1 MSKKPFRSQASSSR
15 AATVSS
21 FGGFGASAAATPFA
35 SAGPASTLSYLA
47 EPPDLSGISDANL
60 AVAFKNLN
68 KKDSTT
74 KTKALED
81 IQASISDLAEPEEA
95 ILEAWTGAFPRT
107 SIDSARRVRQLAHT
121 VNGVVAVKSG
131 KRVAKY
137 MPRLVATW
145 LAGLYD
151 NDKLVAKAAHD
162 ALVQVF
168 ATREKVQ
175 AVRKA
180 YQEQILSL
188 VRQVVENESP
198 QTLSDERAIS
208 PDEALEKYSC
218 VVAAAIGLFSSLLSN
233 LSREERE
240 KFSALYTG
248 LLESKKFWEFAVSSD
263 SAVRRTMHKCL
274 KTYLNS
280 DHELSDATSG
290 ILSTTYVYK
299 GLDSD
304 QSASASDYVDAL
316 SDLTR
321 AVPGV
326 WTTHYTGKKAVDRRL
341 RHFLERGSQSAAAS
355 YWSSVS
361 SLLNQVPTEVLPK
374 ANKEAEEMIQS
385 LHTGIT
391 RKDEPR
397 SYLTNGYK
405 AYFHTIGLILR
416 NLPAEQIQDV
426 LRSTML
432 PITKEYTD
440 PISSSS
446 KNALPSTTAA
456 NLIVDIV
463 GIVGMDKMLAQEL
476 PSQVSLFTEDLKK
489 SLPEQSKD
497 HTRSQDELQE
507 RGSRL
512 AKLLASIL
520 ENVPGEELG
529 KVVDRCVTEIVDT
542 TISVCGTRNGKPYSA
557 AKTLTAVV
565 STSGLA
571 MKRSDCWPRVDDFV
585 SKQTGMLIISPSA
598 QPLIDLL
605 RQHAERPQFQ
615 DATAQAIEVLT
626 TSQGSRGHSQ
636 HSYLS
641 QLLTIPLGQE
651 QQTKIQSVITSYL
664 QRLVDTNLNTQ
675 TGSTPSTGAWDDISS
690 LVKQQSISPDAFD
703 EILSTLTSQLSLE
716 SDKARLSSAL
726 QGLLQI
732 ARHAPAAFSQ
742 YITTPHGKDLLP
754 KVLLLTE
761 ASDREV
767 ADLAADL
774 SSAVQGGP
782 STNGVSS
789 SASQLQEVIESGL
802 NNASSSSVSV
812 ETLVDQSKRLPSADG
827 KQNVLLPSTAVWA
840 EQLQIFWNYRP
851 DPALA
856 ISHPLGGAMNLID
869 GDSLQLSESNALSI
883 PRDGQGLSVPMRM
896 LSYTTKLL
904 KETGIELVNLDSALS
919 PAILELMLLTLQLAN
934 DNLSIRMSNGIWAG
948 SVIEIESDIV
958 ETVSQA
964 QALVAAALSKAA
976 AWWDQTDE
984 SNYAFVRKA
993 NMSLFNKATNTS
1005 VESYYCALAACVVV
1019 SELAELHGTSSN
1031 VSTEREE
1038 KLRPNWRSRSL
1049 FQNFS
1054 YIVAHKSL
1062 LGSSAAAHR
1071 LCNEAVADLTG
1082 MGGARNASQVPRQ
1095 LIQLN
1100 TFIQNIDG
1108 CVKSIAKQRLIF
1120 FVKAAI
1126 DMLKAGEADV
1136 SSQTEICKALGV
1148 LMPEMRDM
1156 YGDYWADVLAY
1167 VAGVWSALDVTGRDG
1182 TDRNTPLLHSTL
1194 KLYTALRRLKDEPEA
1209 NEDLSEAWEEHQTE
1223 INQSLLQAMHILA
1236 ETADD
1241 GNQPARIVNE
1251 LVARQLRD
1259 VSVKSIKNV
1268 EDFFAVLTSASAPLQ
1283 EAAYDILHKFIPTQQ
1298 EQVSFDAALE
1308 NKAARLPNELLSL
1321 ILDAPTI
1328 QDTQPEIFEQ
1338 GVPLRLRAYCF
1349 SWLLVFDHFENSVSC
1364 VRS

>member
-1 MSKKPFRSQASSSR
+1 MSKRPFRSQASSSR
-15 AATVSS
+15 AATVGSS
-21 FGGFGASAAATPFA
+21 GGFGASAAATPFA
-35 SAGPASTLSYLA
+35 SAGPTSTLSYLA

-81 IQASISDLAEPEEA
+81 IQASLSDLTEPEEA

-121 VNGVVAVKSG
+121 VNGAVAVKSG

-175 AVRKA
+175 TVRKA
-180 YQEQILSL
+180 YQEQILAI
-188 VRQVVENESP
+188 VRQIIENESP

-208 PDEALEKYSC
+208 PDEALEKYNR
-218 VVAAAIGLFSSLLSN
+218 VVTAAIGLFSSLLSN
-233 LSREERE
+233 LSREDRE
-240 KFSALYTG
+240 KFSALYSE
-248 LLESKKFWEFAVSSD
+248 LLESKKLWEFAVNGD
-263 SAVRRTMHKCL
+263 SAVRRTVHKCL
-274 KTYLNS
+274 KTYLSS
-280 DHELSDATSG
+280 DHELSDATSN
-290 ILSTTYVYK
+290 ILSTIYVYK
-299 GLDSD
+299 ALDSD

-326 WTTHYTGKKAVDRRL
+326 WTTYYTGKKSADRRL
-341 RHFLERGSQSAAAS
+341 RHFLERGSQAAAAN

-361 SLLNQVPTEVLPK
+361 GLFDHIPTEVLPK
-374 ANKEAEEMIQS
+374 ASKDVVEMVQS
-385 LHTGIT
+385 LHSGIT

-405 AYFHTIGLILR
+405 AYFYITGLILHG
-416 NLPAEQIQDV
+416 LPEDQIHDV
-426 LRSTML
+426 LQTTML
-432 PITKEYTD
+432 PIIKEYTD
-440 PISSSS
+440 PISLSS

-456 NLIVDIV
+456 NLIVDLSCV
-463 GIVGMDKMLAQEL
+463 AGVDKMLLEEL

-497 HTRSQDELQE
+497 YTRSQDELQE

-512 AKLLASIL
+512 STILVSII
-520 ENVPGEELG
+520 ENVPGEELS
-529 KVVDRCVTEIVDT
+529 KVVDRSVTEIIDT
-542 TISVCGTRNGKPYSA
+542 TISVCASRNGKPYSA
-557 AKTLTAVV
+557 ARTLTTIV
-565 STSGLA
+565 STLGLA
-571 MKRSDCWPRVDDFV
+571 VKRSDSWSRVDEFV
-585 SKQTGMLIISPSA
+585 SKQSGMLIMSPSA
-598 QPLIDLL
+598 QPLVDLL
-605 RQHAERPQFQ
+605 RQHAERPRFQ
-615 DATAQAIEVLT
+615 DATAEAIEVLT
-626 TSQGSRGHSQ
+626 TSQGSRTPSQ

-651 QQTKIQSVITSYL
+651 QQTKIQSVITAYL
-664 QRLVDTNLNTQ
+664 QKLVDANLNIQ
-675 TGSTPSTGAWDDISS
+675 GGLAPSTNAWDDIGS
-690 LVKQQSISPDAFD
+690 LVNQQSINSNAFD
-703 EILSTLTSQLSLE
+703 EILTTLTSQLSLE
-716 SDKARLSSAL
+716 SEKVRLLSAL

-732 ARHAPAAFSQ
+732 ARHASAAFSQ
-742 YITTPHGKDLLP
+742 YLTTSHGKDLLP

-767 ADLAADL
+767 ADMAADL
-774 SSAVQGGP
+774 SSAVQGGS

-802 NNASSSSVSV
+802 NEASSDSVSV
-812 ETLVDQSKRLPSADG
+812 ETLVDQSKRLLPADG
-827 KQNVLLPSTAVWA
+827 KSTVILPNPAVWA
-840 EQLQIFWNYRP
+840 ERLQVFWSYRP

-869 GDSLQLSESNALSI
+869 SDPARLSESNAAPI
-883 PRDGQGLSVPMRM
+883 PRDSQGLSVPMRM
-896 LSYTTKLL
+896 LTYTTRLL
-904 KETGIELVNLDSALS
+904 RETGMELANLDPALS
-919 PAILELMLLTLQLAN
+919 PSILELMLLTLQLAN
-934 DNLSIRMSNGIWAG
+934 DNLSIRMSNGIWVG
-948 SVIEIESDIV
+948 SAPEIESDVV

-964 QALVAAALSKAA
+964 QTLVASALSKASS
-976 AWWDQTDE
+976 WWDQTDE
-984 SNYAFVRKA
+984 SDHAFVRKA
-993 NMSLFNKATNTS
+993 NMSLFGKATNTS
-1005 VESYYCALAACVVV
+1005 VESYYNALAACVVV
-1019 SELAELHGTSSN
+1019 SELAELHGTPAN
-1031 VSTEREE
+1031 VSTMREE
-1038 KLRPNWRSRSL
+1038 NLRPNWRSRSL

-1095 LIQLN
+1095 LVQLN
-1100 TFIQNIDG
+1100 TFVQNIDG

-1126 DMLKAGEADV
+1126 DMLKAGEAGV
-1136 SSQTEICKALGV
+1136 SSQTEISKALGV

-1167 VAGVWSALDVTGRDG
+1167 IAGVWSALDVASRD
-1182 TDRNTPLLHSTL
+1182 DNERNIPLLHSTL
-1194 KLYTALRRLKDEPEA
+1194 KLYIVLRRLKEEPEA
-1209 NEDLSEAWEEHQTE
+1209 NEDLAEAWEERQTE
-1223 INQSLLQAMHILA
+1223 MNQSLLQAMHILA

-1259 VSVKSIKNV
+1259 VSVKSIKNA
-1268 EDFFAVLTSASAPLQ
+1268 EDFFAVLTSVSAPLQ

-1321 ILDAPTI
+1321 ILDAPTV
-1328 QDTQPEIFEQ
+1328 QETQPEIFEQ
-1338 GVPLRLRAYCF
+1338 GVPLNLRAYCF
-1349 SWLLVFDHFENSVSC
+1349 SWLLVFDHFENSVSRAR
-1364 VRS
+1364 V